1 MILIHEFMPFM
12 TAYQNLI
19 QRLNRHDANQCHL
32 GMITLASTRRPMR
45 GVLLILAAVFLFAC
59 MDTTGKYL
67 AGRYPVPFFAAMRYT
82 VNLILL
88 VAIFAPK
95 HGGELLRIER
105 KVLVLLRGA
114 ALATSSLFAGLALR
128 EMPLAETV
136 AIIYL
141 APFGVLLL
149 SGPLLKEPVQLSSWI
164 ATAIGFLGLILIVR
178 PGGGLAPIG
187 IFYGLMT
194 IAGTITY
201 HMLSRGLAKTENT
214 LGLLFYSALVG
225 TIFFGA
231 MLPWNLPQAVPG
243 PLDMVLLLALGAL
256 AMLGHLLFTA
266 AYREAPVSLLT
277 PVNYMHL
284 AWAAVLGWLV
294 FDHVPD
300 AISIVGIAL
309 VAVAGA
315 GNALWNHFSNSS
327 TLTAIEPEEV

>member
-19 QRLNRHDANQCHL
+19 QRLNRHDADQCYL
-32 GMITLASTRRPMR
+32 GMITQASTQRPMR

-67 AGRYPVPFFAAMRYT
+67 AGRYPVPFFAAMRYI

-105 KVLVLLRGA
+105 KGLVLLRGA

-164 ATAIGFLGLILIVR
+164 ATAIGFLGLISIAR
-178 PGGGLAPIG
+178 PGGGLEPIG

-194 IAGTITY
+194 IAGTICRKISTARIVP
-201 HMLSRGLAKTENT
+201 LPGRSNRA
-214 LGLLFYSALVG
+214 SA
-225 TIFFGA
+225 
-231 MLPWNLPQAVPG
+231 
-243 PLDMVLLLALGAL
+243 
-256 AMLGHLLFTA
+256 
-266 AYREAPVSLLT
+266 
-277 PVNYMHL
+277 
-284 AWAAVLGWLV
+284 
-294 FDHVPD
+294 
-300 AISIVGIAL
+300 
-309 VAVAGA
+309 
-315 GNALWNHFSNSS
+315 
-327 TLTAIEPEEV
+327 